1 MNRTLPEE
9 RPLLI
14 SFSGIDGAGKSTQ
27 IALLR
32 DVLQLSGQQ
41 VQLVTFWDDIV
52 ALKSFRENLGHKVFK
67 GDKGVG
73 SPEVPIH
80 RRDKNVQSLALSFI
94 RMALYA
100 LDLMSLR
107 RTVKKLLRTTP
118 GAGHRVVIFD
128 RFLYDE
134 LANLRLDRP
143 LHRLYVRTILRFVP
157 KPDLAFVLDADPG
170 AAFARKPEYPLEFLR
185 SNRMAYLNLA
195 AIAGMAVIPPS
206 SAELA
211 HREICRQVKEK
222 QHAPLSKGKTGHG
235 AHRDERLFS
244 GPVSTST

>member
-1 MNRTLPEE
+1 MNRTLPET

-32 DVLQLSGQQ
+32 EVLQSSGQQ

-52 ALKSFRENLGHKVFK
+52 ALKSFREDLGHKVFK

-73 SPEVPIH
+73 SPEAPIH
-80 RRDKNVQSLALSFI
+80 RRDKNVQSPLLTCM

-100 LDLMSLR
+100 LDLLSLR
-107 RTVKKLLRTTP
+107 RTVKKLLRANP
-118 GAGHRVVIFD
+118 RAQDRVVIFD

-134 LANLRLDRP
+134 LANLQVDRP
-143 LHRLYVRTILRFVP
+143 LHRLYVRAILRFIP
-157 KPDLAFVLDADPG
+157 KPDLAFVLDADPDT
-170 AAFARKPEYPLEFLR
+170 AFARKPEYPLEFLR
-185 SNRMAYLNLA
+185 SNRMAYLRLA

-211 HREICRQVKEK
+211 HREICRQVEEK
-222 QHAPLSKGKTGHG
+222 KHALLSKGKTGHET
-235 AHRDERLFS
+235 RNERLLS